1 MTSEEIR
8 NWYRSNGADFV
19 RDLGV
24 QEGERILDFGC
35 GFGSYAIPLAQVVG
49 DGGLVLALDRKLD
62 ALKNLTRC
70 AATVEI
76 STALRLCPGDGSPW
90 LSWIGDA
97 SLDGVFLFDVLQHVE
112 DSNRLFLETLRIL
125 KPDGKLYINP
135 SALTHPGKV
144 DVHWL
149 QMRLRDLGFQCA
161 RRLRARVMHY
171 KHMDEDEIFI
181 YAAPATSE

>member
-8 NWYRSNGADFV
+8 NWYRRDGGEFV

-24 QEGERILDFGC
+24 KRDERILDFGC

-49 DGGLVLALDRKLD
+49 DCGLVLAVDTKLD
-62 ALKNLTRC
+62 ALKNLKRC
-70 AATVEI
+70 AATVET
-76 STALRLCPGDGSPW
+76 SAALRLCLSDGAPW

-112 DSNRLFLETLRIL
+112 DSNRLFLEIVRTL
-125 KPDGKLYINP
+125 KPGGKLYINP

-149 QMRLRDLGFQCA
+149 QMRLRELGLQCA

-181 YAAPATSE
+181 YAAPSDQG